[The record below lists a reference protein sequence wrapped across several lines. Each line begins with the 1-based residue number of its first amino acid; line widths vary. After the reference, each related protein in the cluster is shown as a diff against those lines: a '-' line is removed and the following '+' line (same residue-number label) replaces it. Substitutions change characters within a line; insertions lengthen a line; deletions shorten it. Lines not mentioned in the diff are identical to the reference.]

1 MLAKDGVP
9 VSTRRHENSREHA
22 AVINSMVAEVLTEAG
37 VVLNDIAA
45 IAVCNGPGS
54 YTGLRIGLATAKGYC
69 YSGGK
74 PLLLNNRL
82 QLMLEEAKAQ
92 FEGGGTYMAL
102 IPARNSEYYA
112 AALGKAGDMP
122 PRHILTNELD
132 VYLTEALQ
140 PIVMIGERGPD
151 LDGNSSLTDGVF
163 IEHLSL
169 DIKIWSTVTFRALKD
184 RLFADLAYA
193 EPEYLK
199 AAFVTSKRTTG

>member
-1 MLAKDGVP
+1 
-9 VSTRRHENSREHA
+9 
-22 AVINSMVAEVLTEAG
+22 MVAEVLTEAG
-37 VVLNDIAA
+37 VVLNDTAA
-45 IAVCNGPGS
+45 VAVCNGPGS

-69 YSGGK
+69 YAAGK

-82 QLMLEEAKAQ
+82 QLMIEEAKARSA
-92 FEGGGTYMAL
+92 GAGTYVAL
-102 IPARNSEYYA
+102 IPARNGEYYA
-112 AALGKAGDMP
+112 AATGKVGEMP

-132 VYLTEALQ
+132 MYLAETPS
-140 PIVMIGERGPD
+140 PIVVIGEKGAD
-151 LDGNSSLTDGVF
+151 LDGKPGVTDSIF

-169 DIKIWSTVTFRALKD
+169 DIKIWSTVTLRALKD